1 MSTKEISII
10 NIFTAL
16 ILIALPVSSAFAA
29 DAQTSQSDPEAT
41 RETLRSILESQ
52 LDTAVMMGETDLQ
65 ETIAR
70 TLEQLDQQTWED
82 LAVFEGMEGQISE
95 LQAQQDALNDQ
106 IEILEESV
114 PNLGEAMELS
124 SQYSS
129 AFLAGEMTG
138 ELTGADYIGLTNAG
152 YGAIC
157 SNNPFG
163 DPINTPNRANPD
175 ANQGLVLGLTA
186 STIVLTVAEGVR
198 DIANVAC
205 NTVLVI
211 AGFGGNPQSLACL
224 ATEGIYIA
232 AKAIDDG
239 LNIAFRLLT
248 FCDATIDGAEIEGAF
263 ERLADIYDQ
272 NIAHDANIDADLIA
286 HDANIDAD
294 LIAHDAN
301 IDADL
306 VTHDTDIKALLDTIQ
321 AGVDETIELLKTPT
335 GTREGFPLR

>member
-1 MSTKEISII
+1 
-10 NIFTAL
+10 
-16 ILIALPVSSAFAA
+16 
-29 DAQTSQSDPEAT
+29 
-41 RETLRSILESQ
+41 
-52 LDTAVMMGETDLQ
+52 MMGETDLQ

-163 DPINTPNRANPD
+163 DPISTPNRANPD
-175 ANQGLVLGLTA
+175 ANQGLVIGLTV
-186 STIVLTVAEGVR
+186 STAVLTVAEGVR
-198 DIANVAC
+198 NVANVAC
-205 NTVLVI
+205 NAVAVV
-211 AGFGGNPQSLACL
+211 AGFGGNPQFAGCF
-224 ATEGIYIA
+224 ATEGIYIV

-248 FCDATIDGAEIEGAF
+248 FCDATIDGAEIEGSY

-272 NIAHDANIDADLIA
+272 NTA

-335 GTREGFPLR
+335 GMREGFPLP

>member
-82 LAVFEGMEGQISE
+82 LAVFEGMDGQISE

-157 SNNPFG
+157 SNNIFG
-163 DPINTPNRANPD
+163 DPSGTPNRANPD
-175 ANQGLVLGLTA
+175 ANQGLVIGLTV
-186 STIVLTVAEGVR
+186 STVVLTVAEGVR
-198 DIANVAC
+198 DIANVGC
-205 NTVLVI
+205 NLVLPLI
-211 AGFGGNPQSLACL
+211 GNPQNAACL
-224 ATEGIYIA
+224 VTEAIYIV
-232 AKAIDDG
+232 AKAINDG

-248 FCDATIDGAEIEGAF
+248 FCDATIDGAEIEGSY

-272 NIAHDANIDADLIA
+272 NT
-286 HDANIDAD
+286 
-294 LIAHDAN
+294 AHDAN